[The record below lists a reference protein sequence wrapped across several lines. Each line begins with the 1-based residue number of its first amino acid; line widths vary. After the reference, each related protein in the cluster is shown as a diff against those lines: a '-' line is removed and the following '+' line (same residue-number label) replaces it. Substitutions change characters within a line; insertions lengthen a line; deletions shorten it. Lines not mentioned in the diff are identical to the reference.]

1 VSDTQARLD
10 AIGQMLCAPYDAYDA
25 ADWCFA
31 ANDLAAELERVTA
44 AAKEAG
50 EAADFFGAF
59 TTPDAVTVPSLQ
71 LQRLV
76 KAAWEVRRA
85 ALAGGARAAQ
95 EERRV
100 GWMDGDEDLFP
111 ERHDPPSIEAPR
123 ETTDAAGGAR
133 AAQEN
138 ERSKSETTG

>member
-95 EERRV
+95 EPPHP
-100 GWMDGDEDLFP
+100 DETDDVPHPAAHADTLP
-111 ERHDPPSIEAPR
+111 CGHPR
-123 ETTDAAGGAR
+123 SAVVSADEGTSYCGGC
-133 AAQEN
+133 AQEN
-138 ERSKSETTG
+138 ERSES